1 MSAFFTLDK
10 ALVKRILWFTM
21 LVSSAAFGTC
31 NPGTYASGTA
41 CVNAPVGYYVPSA
54 GATGPTP
61 CPPGT
66 WQNNAGQ
73 SHCVVAGSGTYVSG
87 YAAGSAST
95 CTGSYSTSVAG
106 TYSPGGNIHTWPDQY
121 TTVGPTSCTPAVA
134 GYYIPTSGATSV
146 AAQMGPCNA
155 GYYAPLGSATCIA
168 APAGY
173 YVPSAGASGAIPC
186 PPGTWQNNAGQ
197 NHCVIAGSNT
207 YSPYYGSTGASG
219 CPAGTSSVSVAGQYS
234 SGGNIHTWPDQYT
247 TVGPTTCAVM
257 TQVQCNPGYYAQPG
271 AAACSAV
278 PAGFYTPSA
287 GATAPIPCPPGTWQ
301 KNGAQNHCVVAG
313 SNTYVSS
320 YAAGAA
326 NGCPAGTSSVS
337 VAGQYV
343 SGGSIHTWPDQFTT
357 VGPTTCN

>member
-106 TYSPGGNIHTWPDQY
+106 TYSP
-121 TTVGPTSCTPAVA
+121 
-134 GYYIPTSGATSV
+134 
-146 AAQMGPCNA
+146 
-155 GYYAPLGSATCIA
+155 
-168 APAGY
+168 
-173 YVPSAGASGAIPC
+173 
-186 PPGTWQNNAGQ
+186 
-197 NHCVIAGSNT
+197 
-207 YSPYYGSTGASG
+207 
-219 CPAGTSSVSVAGQYS
+219 
-234 SGGNIHTWPDQYT
+234 GGNIHTWPDQYT